1 MVQHE
6 NTITRMILKLILQAA
21 LVVLAVSVVVI
32 DAELLEQGRSEY
44 SITEFA
50 QEIFILISAIL
61 FGFSAKFDMQSRGF
75 FVLVAGFFTTMLIRE
90 TDAFFDII
98 QHGFWIYPALVV
110 SLFSVFYARKCVGAV
125 KKPML
130 DHMDSKNFVHITL
143 GLILILIFSRI
154 FGSGQLWRDI
164 MGDDYSIIYKTVI
177 QEGIELLGYI
187 FVLYGSILVWVE
199 ALKKRP
205 REHK

>member
-1 MVQHE
+1 
-6 NTITRMILKLILQAA
+6 
-21 LVVLAVSVVVI
+21 
-32 DAELLEQGRSEY
+32 
-44 SITEFA
+44 
-50 QEIFILISAIL
+50 
-61 FGFSAKFDMQSRGF
+61 
-75 FVLVAGFFTTMLIRE
+75 
-90 TDAFFDII
+90 
-98 QHGFWIYPALVV
+98 
-110 SLFSVFYARKCVGAV
+110 VGAV